1 MARAVLKRPVLLALD
16 EATAVLDPAA
26 EATILEELRHEFA
39 GRSILAVLSR
49 PDAARGFDRVIVI
62 DRGRLVDEGD
72 YQTLARR
79 DGSLA
84 PLLAAE

>member
-1 MARAVLKRPVLLALD
+1 LA
-16 EATAVLDPAA
+16 A
-26 EATILEELRHEFA
+26 
-39 GRSILAVLSR
+39 LSR

-62 DRGRLVDEGD
+62 DRGRLKEEGD
-72 YQTLARR
+72 YQTLTRR